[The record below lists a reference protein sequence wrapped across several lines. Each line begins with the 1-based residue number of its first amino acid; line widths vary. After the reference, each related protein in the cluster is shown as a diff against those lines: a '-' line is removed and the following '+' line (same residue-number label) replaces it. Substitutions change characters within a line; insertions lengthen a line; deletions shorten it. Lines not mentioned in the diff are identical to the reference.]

1 MLWEV
6 QQITLKDL
14 KIHRVTLRTISKAR
28 PNKSSNN
35 YLLIIKNEIDLR
47 TFVIQINS
55 KDAKNISL
63 AKNNIFSDRLK
74 TYELFLNLISIMK
87 IKILKINIRKKAGLV
102 SSQLILKLDNELK
115 KIECSFVDSIVISY
129 MTISQIFINEN
140 LFNDIDGGN
149 FDNKKYYSQLD
160 TINKNR
166 SSKLKMLNSSLSQ
179 LIKDENYESA
189 AIIRD
194 KILQLSKKK

>member
-1 MLWEV
+1 MNIPSIV
-6 QQITLKDL
+6 D
-14 KIHRVTLRTISKAR
+14 KIKF
-28 PNKSSNN
+28 NKSSNN

-102 SSQLILKLDNELK
+102 SSQLILKIDNELK
-115 KIECSFVDSIVISY
+115 KLECSFVDSIVISY

-149 FDNKKYYSQLD
+149 FENKKYYSQLD

-166 SSKLKMLNSSLSQ
+166 SSKLKMLNLSLSQ